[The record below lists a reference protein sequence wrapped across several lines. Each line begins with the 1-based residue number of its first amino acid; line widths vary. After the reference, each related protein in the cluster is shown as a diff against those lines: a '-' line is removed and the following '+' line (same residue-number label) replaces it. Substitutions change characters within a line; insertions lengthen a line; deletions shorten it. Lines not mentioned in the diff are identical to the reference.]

1 MKNFAVI
8 PCFVFFSFF
17 LVISSCKKSDDE
29 KKDKETIL
37 KGSVTILVDET
48 IKPIIEDQIEVFENF
63 YPAKII
69 MDARSEKEVV
79 RSLIND
85 SSSIAVLSRK
95 LTAEENKIFDNKK
108 IIPKVT
114 FFATDGIAL
123 ISNKN
128 NKDTL
133 VALNDI
139 IAFMKGQPQNGI
151 KGLVFDNPNS
161 STVRYMNDLAGIK
174 ESPEKGIFSFKTN
187 EEVIKFVSEN
197 EGMIGVVG
205 LNWLYQPS
213 GVMKDIVKKVK
224 VLSVKSTTGN
234 EFYPPSQNNIAEG
247 KYPLARDLYIIN
259 CQGSS
264 GLGMGFASFVA
275 GEQGQRV
282 VLKSGLLPFR
292 TPSRK
297 IKVRKGIYNDKK

>member
-1 MKNFAVI
+1 MKNFSVTNFFI
-8 PCFVFFSFF
+8 LFCFFC
-17 LVISSCKKSDDE
+17 LLSSCKKSDDSKTE
-29 KKDKETIL
+29 KETIL
-37 KGSVTILVDET
+37 NGSVTILVDET
-48 IKPIIEDQIEVFENF
+48 IKPIVEDQVEVFESI
-63 YPAKII
+63 YPAKIL
-69 MDARSEKEVV
+69 MDVKSEKEVV

-95 LTAEENKIFDNKK
+95 LTVAEHKIFDNKK
-108 IIPKVT
+108 IIPKIT

-123 ISNKN
+123 ISNKK

-133 VALNDI
+133 IALTDI
-139 IAFMKGQPQNGI
+139 IAFMKGTPQKHI
-151 KGLVFDNPNS
+151 KGLIFDNPNS
-161 STVRYMNDLAGIK
+161 STVRFMNDLAGLK
-174 ESPEKGIFSFKTN
+174 ETPDKGVFSFKTN

-205 LNWLYQPS
+205 LNWLYQPT
-213 GVMKDIVKKVK
+213 GNMKQIVKELQ

-247 KYPLARDLYIIN
+247 KYPLARDLFIIN

-264 GLGMGFASFVA
+264 GLGLGFASFVA
-275 GEQGQRV
+275 GEQGQRI

-292 TPSRK
+292 TPSRQ
-297 IKVRKGIYNDKK
+297 IKVRKEINNDKK

>member
-1 MKNFAVI
+1 MKNFAVV

-17 LVISSCKKSDDE
+17 LVFSSCKKSEDQ
-29 KKDKETIL
+29 KKVKETII

-48 IKPIIEDQIEVFENF
+48 IKPIIEDQVEVFESF

-69 MDARSEKEVV
+69 LDVKSEKEVV

-95 LTAEENKIFDNKK
+95 LTLEEHKIFDNKK
-108 IIPKVT
+108 IIPKAT

-123 ISNKN
+123 ISNKK

-133 VALNDI
+133 IALNDI
-139 IAFMKGQPQNGI
+139 IAFMKGKSQNAI

-174 ESPEKGIFSFKTN
+174 ESPEKGTFSFKTN

-205 LNWLYQPS
+205 LNWLYQPT
-213 GVMKDIVKKVK
+213 GIMKGIVKKIS
-224 VLSVKSTTGN
+224 VLSVKGTSGN

-275 GEQGQRV
+275 GEQGQRI

-292 TPSRK
+292 TPSRQ
-297 IKVRKGIYNDKK
+297 IKVRKEINNDKK

>member
-1 MKNFAVI
+1 M
-8 PCFVFFSFF
+8 
-17 LVISSCKKSDDE
+17 
-29 KKDKETIL
+29 
-37 KGSVTILVDET
+37 
-48 IKPIIEDQIEVFENF
+48 EVFESI
-63 YPAKII
+63 YPAKITL
-69 MDARSEKEVV
+69 DVKSENEVV

-95 LTAEENKIFDNKK
+95 LTAEEQKIFDVKK

-123 ISNKN
+123 ISNKK

-133 VALNDI
+133 IALNDI
-139 IAFMKGQPQNGI
+139 IAFMKGKPQNAI

-161 STVRYMNDLAGIK
+161 STVRYMNDLAGVK
-174 ESPEKGIFSFKTN
+174 ASPDKGVFSFKTN
-187 EEVIKFVSEN
+187 EEVIKFVAKN

-205 LNWLYQPS
+205 LNWLYQPT
-213 GVMKDIVKKVK
+213 GIMKEIVKQIH
-224 VLSVKSTTGN
+224 VLSVKSTTGT
-234 EFYPPSQNNIAEG
+234 EFYAPSQNNIGEG

-275 GEQGQRV
+275 GEQGQRI

-292 TPSRK
+292 TPSRL
-297 IKVRKGIYNDKK
+297 IQVRKELNNDKK